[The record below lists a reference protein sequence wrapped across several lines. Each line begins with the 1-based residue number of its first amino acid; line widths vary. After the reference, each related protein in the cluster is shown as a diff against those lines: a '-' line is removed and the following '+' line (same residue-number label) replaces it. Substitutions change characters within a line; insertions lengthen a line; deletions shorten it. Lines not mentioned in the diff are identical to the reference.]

1 MHKVNDDCQLW
12 SDFKQGKSHAL
23 SEIYH
28 QHVNALFRYGRKFSN
43 DEGLVKDTIQ
53 DLFCDL
59 IRTRNKLGDTDN
71 IYFYLLK
78 ALKRKIIREVT
89 KSRKIKHSDFDHAP
103 HEIIMTYSIEEE
115 WIEKERLSENEQYLR
130 NALSKLSNK
139 QKEIL
144 YYRFNCELEY
154 AEICEIMGIKYG
166 SARKMVFRA
175 IKSHREILVE
185 VNLSLL
191 SVFISVV

>member
-1 MHKVNDDCQLW
+1 MNKVIDDYQLW
-12 SDFKQGKSHAL
+12 SDFKYGKSYAL

-28 QHVNALFRYGRKFSN
+28 QHVNALYRYGRKFSK
-43 DEGLVKDTIQ
+43 DEDFIKDTIQ

-78 ALKRKIIREVT
+78 ALKRKIIREIT
-89 KSRKIKHSDFDHAP
+89 KLKKIKHSDFDHVP
-103 HEIIMTYSIEEE
+103 QQVLMTYSIEEE
-115 WIEKERLSENEQYLR
+115 WIEKEKLSETEIQLK
-130 NALSKLSNK
+130 NALSQLSNK

-154 AEICEIMGIKYG
+154 EEICEIMGMKYG

-175 IKSHREILVE
+175 IKSLRKILVE
-185 VNLSLL
+185 VNVSLL
-191 SVFISVV
+191 SIFISVF